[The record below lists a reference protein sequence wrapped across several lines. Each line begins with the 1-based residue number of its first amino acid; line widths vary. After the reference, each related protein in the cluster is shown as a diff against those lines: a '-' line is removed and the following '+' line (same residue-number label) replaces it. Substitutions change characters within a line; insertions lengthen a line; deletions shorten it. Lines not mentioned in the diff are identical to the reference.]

1 MPRERSADGAMGPR
15 PWIECGPK
23 LMMES
28 LARKPRSY
36 FALVAGALAVVALAG
51 CAIKHPTA
59 DLVAGKQLFVAK
71 CGSCHT
77 LARASSSGQIGPNL
91 DDAFRQDRADG
102 VKSTSI
108 QGLVD
113 YWIRYPNTQGVMPAG
128 LIEGQKAQDVAA
140 YVGAVAGKPGQD
152 TGALATA
159 VAAVNQKPAVEKNG
173 ALEIDADPTG
183 QLKFLA
189 FERQRHRRQGDDQ
202 DAEQVLGHARHRDPG
217 QRGPADGP
225 ARGQRR
231 HLDGQ
236 RQPEA
241 GDVHVLLLGSGA
253 RGGRDEGNPDRQVA
267 PAPASERGWLRRSQ
281 SSSPRPAATAR
292 AARRSSSAI
301 PCSLA

>member
-1 MPRERSADGAMGPR
+1 VPRERSADGAVGPR

-23 LMMES
+23 LMTDAF
-28 LARKPRSY
+28 ARMPRSF
-36 FALVAGALAVVALAG
+36 FALLAGALAVVALAG

-59 DLVAGKQLFVAK
+59 DLVSGKQLFVAK

-77 LARASSSGQIGPNL
+77 LAHASSSGQIGPNL

-128 LIEGQKAQDVAA
+128 LIKGQKAQDVAA

-152 TGALATA
+152 TGSLASA

-173 ALEIDADPTG
+173 SLEIDADPTG

-189 FERQRHRRQGDDQ
+189 SSARATAGKVTIKMLNKSSVTHDIAIQGNGVQ
-202 DAEQVLGHARHRDPG
+202 QTGALVANGGTSTVSASLKPGTYTFLCTVPGHA
-217 QRGPADGP
+217 A
-225 ARGQRR
+225 
-231 HLDGQ
+231 
-236 RQPEA
+236 A
-241 GDVHVLLLGSGA
+241 GMKGTLTVK
-253 RGGRDEGNPDRQVA
+253 
-267 PAPASERGWLRRSQ
+267 
-281 SSSPRPAATAR
+281 
-292 AARRSSSAI
+292 
-301 PCSLA
+301 